1 MYAKQIKDKID
12 KVKEEIFKNSKTL
25 NIVQRD
31 LVNRNKDIIKG
42 SYTRKMLEL
51 IQSYAGSRKD

>member
-1 MYAKQIKDKID
+1 MELID
-12 KVKEEIFKNSKTL
+12 RINDEKIFKNSKTL

-42 SYTRKMLEL
+42 GYTRKMLEL
-51 IQSYAGSRKD
+51 IQSYAGSGKN